1 MEPKEF
7 DFAKLSLAE
16 STNGLLANPAMT
28 CPTDRSF
35 SSGLVTTD
43 SVGNVSLTDGS
54 KESALL
60 TAGFIVSAMLVG
72 GPGLVKGE
80 DKSAGKVTPP
90 VIAGCA
96 ATEDLGLSAS
106 AKGSAV
112 G

>member
-72 GPGLVKGE
+72 GPAKEGRLRMTVRGAGTGVRLLV
-80 DKSAGKVTPP
+80 VTF
-90 VIAGCA
+90 
-96 ATEDLGLSAS
+96 L
-106 AKGSAV
+106 
-112 G
+112 